1 MSTLSNRYASPEM
14 KEIWSTES
22 RYRAERQLWLTI
34 LRFQSKNGVTI
45 PASAIADYERAIDSI
60 DLASIDKRE
69 RALRH
74 DVKARIDEFNSLAG
88 HELIHLG
95 MTSRDLTETIEAH
108 QILSALVLIRERAVA
123 LLAALASKANNA
135 KELAM
140 VARTH
145 NVPAQVTTLGKRFAS
160 IAEEL
165 LFAVERIEELI
176 ARYPMRGIRGPV
188 GTGQDMRDLIGD
200 AATGLEAVIA
210 EQFGFKNVLGS
221 TGQTY
226 PRSIDFDVVTS
237 LSQLAAA
244 PSNFATLIRLMSGL
258 GLVSEG
264 FISGQVGS
272 SAMPHKMNA
281 RSCER
286 INGLNVVLRGFVS
299 MIGEISGE
307 QWNEG
312 DVSDSV
318 VRRVAISDAF
328 FAIDGIIENTLTVLN
343 EMVIFPAMI
352 EKELRDE
359 LPYLSTTRILMA
371 AVKAG
376 AGRESAHN
384 AIKECATKSLI
395 ERREGK
401 ETSLLEL
408 LANDQRIPLSH
419 AELTTL
425 LSTPEIG
432 DAASH
437 VERVVMK
444 ISEISKRYPQA
455 AGYRPGQIR

>member
-1 MSTLSNRYASPEM
+1 MSTLSDRYASPEM
-14 KEIWSTES
+14 KTIWSTHS
-22 RYRAERQLWLTI
+22 RFRMERQLWLTI
-34 LRFQSKNGVTI
+34 LRFQSKNGVTV
-45 PASAIADYERAIDSI
+45 PATAISDYERVLDSI
-60 DLASIDKRE
+60 DLASIEKRE

-74 DVKARIDEFNSLAG
+74 DVKARIDEFNALAG
-88 HELIHLG
+88 HELVHLG
-95 MTSRDLTETIEAH
+95 MTSRDLTETVEGY
-108 QILSALVLIRERAVA
+108 QILSALNLVRDRSVA
-123 LLAALASKANNA
+123 LLAAFAKKATETKVQA
-135 KELAM
+135 I

-145 NVPAQVTTLGKRFAS
+145 NVAAQVTTLGKRFAT

-165 LFAVERIEELI
+165 LFSFQRIEELI

-188 GTGQDMRDLIGD
+188 GTGQDIYDLIGD
-200 AATGLEAVIA
+200 KAAQLEEEIA
-210 EQFGFKNVLGS
+210 EQFGFNTILDS
-221 TGQTY
+221 TGQIY
-226 PRSIDFDVVTS
+226 PRSIDFDLVTA

-244 PSNFATLIRLMSGL
+244 PSNFATLIRLMAGQ

-264 FISGQVGS
+264 FASGQVGS
-272 SAMPHKMNA
+272 SAMPHKMNS

-286 INGLNVVLRGFVS
+286 INGLAVVLRGFVS
-299 MIGEISGE
+299 MVGEISGD

-328 FAIDGIIENTLTVLN
+328 FAIDGIIETTLTVLN

-352 EKELRDE
+352 EKELREE

-376 AGRESAHN
+376 AGREATHN
-384 AIKECATKSLI
+384 AIKECATRCLI

-401 ETSLLEL
+401 SPSLLDA
-408 LANDQRIPLSH
+408 LANDSRIPLSH
-419 AELTTL
+419 AELATL
-425 LSTPEIG
+425 LATPEVG
-432 DAASH
+432 AAPQQ
-437 VERVVMK
+437 VDRVVAK

-455 AGYRPGQIR
+455 AGYRPGAIR